1 MCSRYIRM
9 TLGLPIGSI
18 ARIAPNTLV
27 TSSPELIF
35 RMNAAR
41 SPYTKGFWYAGA
53 RLPPGQD
60 NLFSQMDERKH
71 TLRRAQMADGVRH
84 NLRYHTNLRL
94 SLICT

>member
-1 MCSRYIRM
+1 MSLISPEPTAM
-9 TLGLPIGSI
+9 TYVLLVGSL

-41 SPYTKGFWYAGA
+41 SPYTKGFWYAGL

-60 NLFSQMDERKH
+60 NLFSQMDEKKH
-71 TLRRAQMADGVRH
+71 TLRKAQMADGVRH
-84 NLRYHTNLRL
+84 VLHF
-94 SLICT
+94 